1 MSKILTIA
9 HWELKRGAKSKAFLI
24 SMFMPFVILLV
35 SVVPTIFALSGDIDE
50 KNMGIID
57 QGNNIYA
64 DVSDYFSKASI
75 NDKGNPVYTIQ
86 EYVSTPLNHDTLI
99 QTLIRDNYVS
109 IIIVLQPDFMKTA
122 QVRIFHGS
130 DVGVDEMLRLESALK
145 RYTMEQRIISLG
157 LTEEDMKYVLDKPD
171 ITVYEV
177 GETGDATK
185 SNLIIK
191 YGVPGVFLWL
201 LVMGIV
207 MGSSMLISGVIEE
220 RSNRIIEIMMSSIK
234 PYELMAGKI
243 LGIGLLGV
251 IQISVYLVILLAFT
265 MYGGSFINIDISPR
279 DVFTLDL
286 IWYFIYFIMGYFMY
300 ASLYISLGSLYD
312 NERDAQQSVGFLSL
326 FAVLPLMLIQPLM
339 LNPNTSLATILSFI
353 PLTTPFMMILKIG
366 MLSAPLWEIIV
377 MMIYLIAW
385 ILCITWVGSKIFR
398 TTILMYGK
406 RATLKE
412 IIQWIRA

>member
-9 HWELKRGAKSKAFLI
+9 HWELKRGVKSKAFLI
-24 SMFMPFVILLV
+24 SMFMPFVLLLF
-35 SVVPTIFALSGDIDE
+35 SVMPTIFALRGDIDE

-57 QGNNIYA
+57 QGNNIYT
-64 DVSDYFSKASI
+64 DVSDYFSKTSI
-75 NDKGNPVYTIQ
+75 NDQGNPVYTIQ

-99 QTLIRDNYVS
+99 QTLIQDNYVS
-109 IIIVLQPDFMKTA
+109 IVIVLQPDFMKTA
-122 QVRIFHGS
+122 QVRIFHGG
-130 DVGVDEMLRLESALK
+130 DVGTEEVFRLENALR

-157 LTEEDMKYVLDKPD
+157 LTKEDMKYVLDKPD

-177 GETGDATK
+177 GRTGDAKK

-207 MGSSMLISGVIEE
+207 MSSSMLISGVIEE

-279 DVFTLDL
+279 DVFTLDI
-286 IWYFIYFIMGYFMY
+286 IWYFVYFIMGYFMY

-366 MLSAPLWEIIV
+366 MLSAPLWEIIA

-385 ILCITWVGSKIFR
+385 ILGITWIGSKIFR